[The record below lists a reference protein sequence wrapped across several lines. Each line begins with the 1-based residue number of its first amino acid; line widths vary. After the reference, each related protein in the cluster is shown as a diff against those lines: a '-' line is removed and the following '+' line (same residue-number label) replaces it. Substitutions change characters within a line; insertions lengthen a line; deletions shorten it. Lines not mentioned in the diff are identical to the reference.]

1 MKLATHFHL
10 VLKLK
15 IRGTTPPLT
24 NTGSCHALEN
34 FMSHY
39 RIRFE
44 VHTVADMKTWSLEP
58 DTILSHRSV
67 SLYPTA

>member
-1 MKLATHFHL
+1 MMLTTHLHL
-10 VLKLK
+10 VPKLK
-15 IRGTTPPLT
+15 IHGTTPPLT

-44 VHTVADMKTWSLEP
+44 VHTVADTKTWSLES
-58 DTILSHRSV
+58 DTIQSHTSV
-67 SLYPTA
+67 PLYPMA